1 MPRTPREK
9 SPTGIY
15 HIIMRGVNRQRIFED
30 HEDRQKLLEKLF
42 KFRGVSGYRIFAYC
56 LMDNHIHILIQEN
69 KEPLSRAM
77 KRLSSSYV
85 MYFNHKYERVGHL
98 FQERYRSEVV
108 DNDRYLLT
116 ALRYIHQNP
125 LKAKMVEDVTS
136 YRWSSYNEYLN
147 DGYLVDKEFV
157 LELFGP
163 SREKAL
169 AQFIAFHGEINDDK
183 CIEIE
188 EPRMND
194 GRLKEIIRDRIGMDA
209 SDIENEDKMRQISI
223 LRKLKTIDG
232 INTRQ
237 LSRLTGIPYIRVW
250 RA

>member
-1 MPRTPREK
+1 M
-9 SPTGIY
+9 
-15 HIIMRGVNRQRIFED
+15 
-30 HEDRQKLLEKLF
+30 
-42 KFRGVSGYRIFAYC
+42 
-56 LMDNHIHILIQEN
+56 
-69 KEPLSRAM
+69 
-77 KRLSSSYV
+77 
-85 MYFNHKYERVGHL
+85 
-98 FQERYRSEVV
+98 

-136 YRWSSYNEYLN
+136 YRWSSYNEYFN
-147 DGYLVDKEFV
+147 DGYLVDKDFV